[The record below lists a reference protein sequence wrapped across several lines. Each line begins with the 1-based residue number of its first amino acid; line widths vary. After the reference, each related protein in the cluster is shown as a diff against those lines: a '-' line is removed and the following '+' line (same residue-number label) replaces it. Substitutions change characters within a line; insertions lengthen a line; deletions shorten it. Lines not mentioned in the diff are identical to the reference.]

1 MVIPQ
6 STIVYNIVSTAIKS
20 DFFQT
25 DANITVSSFN
35 RFYFTKFAV
44 FRIKIIQVCILPA
57 RASDR
62 YFGWEVVFDGTAPE
76 KTGPNFKGPCKYFR
90 HQIII

>member
-6 STIVYNIVSTAIKS
+6 STIVYKLLFTVNKS
-20 DFFQT
+20 NFFPT

-57 RASDR
+57 CTGDR
-62 YFGWEVVFDGTAPE
+62 YFGWEVVFDGTTPE
-76 KTGPNFKGPCKYFR
+76 KTGPKDGTNF
-90 HQIII
+90 